1 MIRAAYLTTMLHV
14 ADVRRSIDFYRLL
27 GLELTDLEGELTC
40 PVWARMHS
48 EGGDLMLLLET
59 PMQGVQR
66 PFSLYLYT
74 DELVALREHLLA
86 GGIEVSEISRP
97 DYMKSGEI
105 SMAIRTAMAFSL
117 SSGVRLNTSIGNV
130 PVESVERNCDK
141 VPQTPALRSMSDI
154 EIFSPTTRVLLGKG
168 KGSREGV

>member
-1 MIRAAYLTTMLHV
+1 MNARAVYLTTMLHV

-27 GLELTDLEGELTC
+27 GLELTDLEGESTC

-48 EGGDLMLLLET
+48 EGGDLMLLLEET
-59 PMQGVQR
+59 PMEGVQR

-86 GGIEVSEISRP
+86 SGIEVSEISRP

-105 SMAIRTAMAFSL
+105 SMADPDGYGLFIGQWGTAEHRHWERARRERLAELRAHKTQL
-117 SSGVRLNTSIGNV
+117 SGR
-130 PVESVERNCDK
+130 
-141 VPQTPALRSMSDI
+141 
-154 EIFSPTTRVLLGKG
+154 
-168 KGSREGV
+168 